1 MKLPFEPPAFRTAVE
16 ADYYRATARTYSWW
30 RVVLEALRSPT
41 FAPVLTM
48 RCCQSSY
55 VVKSATGRAGFV
67 LSRIL
72 HRWACARIGVEM
84 PWSINIGN
92 GFLIVHGWG
101 AVINGG
107 AVIGR
112 NVTLCHGVT
121 IGGRDTVIEGRRII
135 ILPEIDDDVYLGP
148 HACVLGC
155 RIGAGSFLAPH
166 ALVVH
171 SVAENSLLT
180 PPQASVRST
189 SFKHI
194 PINTIHDLDHG
205 SLHDAGSRSSP

>member
-1 MKLPFEPPAFRTAVE
+1 MKLLFEPPKFREAVE
-16 ADYYRATARTYSWW
+16 SDYYRATAKAFSW
-30 RVVLEALRSPT
+30 RRILFEALRNPT
-41 FAPVLTM
+41 FAPVFTM
-48 RCCQSSY
+48 RCCQLSVTVQSP
-55 VVKSATGRAGFV
+55 VGKFG
-67 LSRIL
+67 LLISRIL
-72 HRWACARIGVEM
+72 HRWACTRIGIEM

-121 IGGRDTVIEGRRII
+121 IGGRDTEIDGRRTI
-135 ILPEIDDDVYLGP
+135 ILPQIDDGVYLGP

-171 SVAENSLLT
+171 STKENSLLT
-180 PPQASVRST
+180 PPQAELRST
-189 SFKHI
+189 SFRHI
-194 PINTIHDLDHG
+194 PINCIDDLQG
-205 SLHDAGSRSSP
+205 GELYKVASP

>member
-1 MKLPFEPPAFRTAVE
+1 MKLPFEPPKFREAVE
-16 ADYYRATARTYSWW
+16 SDYYRASAKAFSWW
-30 RVVLEALRSPT
+30 NIVFEALRSPT

-48 RCCQSSY
+48 RCCQSSARI
-55 VVKSATGRAGFV
+55 KSPIGKTGFL

-72 HRWACARIGVEM
+72 HRWACTRIGVEM
-84 PWSINIGN
+84 PWSVNIGN
-92 GFLIVHGWG
+92 GFLIIHGWG

-121 IGGRDTVIEGRRII
+121 IGGRDTVIDGRRR
-135 ILPEIDDDVYLGP
+135 ILLPQIDDGVYLGP

-155 RIGAGSFLAPH
+155 HIGAGSFLAPH

-171 SVAENSLLT
+171 SAKENSLLT
-180 PPQASVRST
+180 PPQADLRSMN
-189 SFKHI
+189 FKHI
-194 PINTIHDLDHG
+194 PINSIDDLQG
-205 SLHDAGSRSSP
+205 GALCDAAAP

>member
-1 MKLPFEPPAFRTAVE
+1 
-16 ADYYRATARTYSWW
+16 
-30 RVVLEALRSPT
+30 
-41 FAPVLTM
+41 M
-48 RCCQSSY
+48 RCCQSS
-55 VVKSATGRAGFV
+55 VMVQSPVGKLGLL
-67 LSRIL
+67 LSRIV
-72 HRWACARIGVEM
+72 HRWACMRIGVEM
-84 PWSINIGN
+84 PRSINIGN

-121 IGGRDTVIEGRRII
+121 IGGRDSVIDGSRTI
-135 ILPEIDDDVYLGP
+135 ILPQIDDGVYLGP

-171 SVAENSLLT
+171 STKENSLLT
-180 PPQASVRST
+180 PPQAELRST
-189 SFKHI
+189 NFRHS
-194 PINTIHDLDHG
+194 PINSIHNLQG
-205 SLHDAGSRSSP
+205 AELCNVASP

>member
-1 MKLPFEPPAFRTAVE
+1 MTLPFEPPKFREAVE
-16 ADYYRATARTYSWW
+16 SDYYRASAKAFSWW
-30 RVVLEALRSPT
+30 QIIFEALRNKT
-41 FAPVLTM
+41 FAPVFTM
-48 RCCQSSY
+48 RCCQSS
-55 VVKSATGRAGFV
+55 VMIKSPIGKTGFL

-72 HRWACARIGVEM
+72 HRWACTRIGVEM
-84 PWSINIGN
+84 PWSVNIGN

-121 IGGRDTVIEGRRII
+121 IGGRDTVIDGRRII
-135 ILPEIDDDVYLGP
+135 ILPQIDDGVYLGP

-155 RIGAGSFLAPH
+155 RIGTGSFLAPH

-171 SVAENSLLT
+171 SVIENSLLT
-180 PPQASVRST
+180 SPQADLRST
-189 SFKHI
+189 NFQHF
-194 PINTIHDLDHG
+194 PINSIHELKG
-205 SLHDAGSRSSP
+205 GALLNAASP

>member
-1 MKLPFEPPAFRTAVE
+1 MKLPFEPPNFHEAVE
-16 ADYYRATARTYSWW
+16 ADYYRATARAFSWW
-30 RVVLEALRSPT
+30 RIIFEALRSPT

-48 RCCQSSY
+48 RCCQSSAM
-55 VVKSATGRAGFV
+55 VKSPMGQTGFL

-121 IGGRDTVIEGRRII
+121 IGGRDTVIDGRRKV
-135 ILPEIDDDVYLGP
+135 ILPQIDDGVYLGP

-171 SVAENSLLT
+171 SAAENSLLT
-180 PPQASVRST
+180 PPQANLRSS
-189 SFKHI
+189 SFKHT
-194 PINTIHDLDHG
+194 PINSIHAFNDG
-205 SLHDAGSRSSP
+205 SMDDAGSRSSP

>member
-1 MKLPFEPPAFRTAVE
+1 MKLAFEPPNFHEAVE
-16 ADYYRATARTYSWW
+16 ADYYRATAKIFSW
-30 RVVLEALRSPT
+30 RRIIFEAIRSPT
-41 FAPVLTM
+41 FAPVLTL

-55 VVKSATGRAGFV
+55 MMKSPIGRIAFPI
-67 LSRIL
+67 SRIL

-121 IGGRDTVIEGRRII
+121 IGGRDTVIDGRRII
-135 ILPEIDDDVYLGP
+135 VLPQIGDDVYLGP

-166 ALVVH
+166 ALVVR
-171 SVAENSLLT
+171 SAMDNSLLT
-180 PPQASVRST
+180 PPQANLRS
-189 SFKHI
+189 SNFKHI
-194 PINTIHDLDHG
+194 PINSINDIDDG
-205 SLHDAGSRSSP
+205 VRSSP